1 MTAFLDK
8 STHSKDQ
15 YPIRTIP
22 RVAISDRDYW
32 GASRALVFPCHNTVG
47 GAYCGYRYQR
57 SLKVRGIN
65 IYVGNVPFK
74 TGDDDLRDL
83 FEQFGRVE
91 TAKVIMDRASGRSK
105 GFGFVE
111 MADREEGLRAIE
123 ELDSKD
129 FMGRSL
135 RVNEAKPR
143 KGQF

>member
-1 MTAFLDK
+1 MYFLG
-8 STHSKDQ
+8 
-15 YPIRTIP
+15 
-22 RVAISDRDYW
+22 YW
-32 GASRALVFPCHNTVG
+32 
-47 GAYCGYRYQR
+47 YER

-74 TGDDDLRDL
+74 TGDDELRDL
-83 FEQFGRVE
+83 FEQFGRVD

-111 MADREEGLRAIE
+111 MIDRDEGLRAIQ